1 MPIRPIES
9 RWRRVG
15 VGTVVLL
22 VSTLLPLPFD
32 RRPEWGRFGP
42 DKLLHFVGH
51 AGYTLVL
58 ADAWVT
64 EGRDEEDATLL
75 AVVVSVGLGLLIGRL
90 QEWVPGRANESS
102 DLIAGVLGSVVAA
115 IGWHVRPRRERR

>member
-1 MPIRPIES
+1 MLIRPIES

-15 VGTVVLL
+15 AGTVVLL
-22 VSTLLPLPFD
+22 VSTLLPLPFG

-42 DKLLHFVGH
+42 DTLLHFVGH

-58 ADAWVT
+58 ADAWVA
-64 EGRDEEDATLL
+64 EGRDEEDAAIL
-75 AVVVSVGLGLLIGRL
+75 AVVVSVGLGLLIGRV

-115 IGWHVRPRRERR
+115 IGWHVRPRRESR